1 MRYVYFNPNTL
12 QVMQW
17 IDTDAFGFELPDAAS
32 LLAIEDDV
40 LWGMQGSECWV
51 VGAGLTD
58 KPRPSLVH
66 DWDVALADWVVDAD
80 KQALI
85 DVEVERLRRE
95 AWGTALDALMVEAV
109 SIAQPLDYAASRKRL
124 PADKAARLAAWN
136 AYIDELAGLEY
147 SEQAV
152 WPVRP
157 LV

>member
-1 MRYVYFNPNTL
+1 MKYSKKTGCFYPDD
-12 QVMQW
+12 
-17 IDTDAFGFELPDAAS
+17 IGYDDLPDDIFEVDQEEFERAMSRQVGETFDVVSGAVRIIAAQPS
-32 LLAIEDDV
+32 AAHELVDGE
-40 LWGMQGSECWV
+40 WV
-51 VGAGLTD
+51 F
-58 KPRPSLVH
+58 
-66 DWDVALADWVVDAD
+66 DAR